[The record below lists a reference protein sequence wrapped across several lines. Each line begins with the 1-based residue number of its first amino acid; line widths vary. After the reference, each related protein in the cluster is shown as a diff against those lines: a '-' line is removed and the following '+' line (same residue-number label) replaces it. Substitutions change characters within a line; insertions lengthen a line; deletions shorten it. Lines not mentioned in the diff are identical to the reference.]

1 MNSSAARISL
11 CHFERSEKS
20 RFSPSRDFSPHKP
33 LLEMTILFAKLG
45 LLLFLLAGCA
55 SAPVSTARLKLLV
68 SADGLYRVRAAELQ
82 RAGLPRDNVDLT
94 TLQLFLGDREIAI
107 RVLGDAK
114 DFSIEFYGQAS
125 ASPYSAFNAY
135 WLQWGVANGKR
146 MREISA
152 LPATDP
158 PQRSFQETIRATQP
172 TLYLAQA
179 DDHWYWHALT
189 APITTTIALTLPAAL
204 AAPARLQLNLWGNTQ
219 DVAAPD
225 HHLRVFFNDARV
237 ADETWDGQG
246 AHPIVANIPANAM
259 RAGENVLRLVAPGD
273 TRAKADVVLLS
284 SVEVAYTRQLVAQ
297 KENIRFDGA
306 AGSYRVE
313 GFSGGAPDLFDIT
326 DPGEPMRVVNAA
338 FASGALTFR
347 ADAPRRWLAIGASA
361 RQSVARI
368 APMLTL
374 PPTANADYVVITHP
388 DFVDALEPLVKWR
401 AQRGLKPVV
410 VTTSAIYDAFG
421 YGAESP
427 LALRAFLDSLQP
439 KPRFVLLVGK
449 ASYDYRDYL
458 NAPNKNLTPTFLVNT
473 PHLNQVAS
481 DNRFA
486 AASAAD
492 ARPVFAVGRIPAK
505 TKEQVARVVNKIIA
519 FESGQRGAD
528 WRNRAIFIADD
539 KEPSFVAMADAL
551 AQALPPPIAAQKIY
565 LAMRQGDVNATR
577 AEIVARWNAGARW
590 ITYIGHGS
598 LDTWAEGPLFSAV
611 NLGELKNA
619 ERLPILFTPTCLDGF
634 FYHPQKD
641 SLAEELLFKHD
652 GGIVAGIVPTGLS
665 LPPDQQTLMR
675 ALFDE
680 LFAQRAPTLGEAL
693 TRAKQKMDVSAET
706 LREVVETFGLL
717 GDPALEY

>member
-1 MNSSAARISL
+1 MNSSL
-11 CHFERSEKS
+11 
-20 RFSPSRDFSPHKP
+20 
-33 LLEMTILFAKLG
+33 AKLG
-45 LLLFLLAGCA
+45 LLLFFLAGCA

-68 SADGLYRVRAAELQ
+68 SADGLYRVSAAELQ
-82 RAGLPRDNVDLT
+82 RAGLPRDGVDPA
-94 TLQLFLGDREIAI
+94 TLQLFLGDREIAL
-107 RVLGDAK
+107 RTLGDAK

-125 ASPYSAFNAY
+125 DSPYSAFNAY
-135 WLQWGVANGKR
+135 WLRWGAANGKR

-152 LPATDP
+152 PPATDP
-158 PQRSFQETIRATQP
+158 PQRSFQETVRVTQP
-172 TLYLAQA
+172 TLYIAQA
-179 DDHWYWHALT
+179 GGYWFWHALT
-189 APITTTIALTLPAAL
+189 APTTTTIALTLPAAL
-204 AAPARLQLNLWGNTQ
+204 AAPARVQLNLWGSTQ
-219 DVAAPD
+219 DAAAPD

-246 AHPIVANIPANAM
+246 AHPIAANIPANAI
-259 RAGENVLRLVAPGD
+259 RAGENTLRLVAPGD

-284 SVEVAYTRQLVAQ
+284 SVEIAYTRQLVAQ
-297 KENIRFDGA
+297 KESIRFDGA
-306 AGSYRVE
+306 TGSYRVE

-326 DPGEPMRVVNAA
+326 DPGEPSRVSNAA

-347 ADAPRRWLAIGASA
+347 ADAPRRWLAIGANA
-361 RQSVARI
+361 RQSPARI
-368 APMLTL
+368 APMMTL
-374 PPTANADYVVITHP
+374 PSTANADYVIITHP
-388 DFVDALEPLVKWR
+388 DFVDVLEPLVKWR

-410 VTTSAIYDAFG
+410 VTTTAIYDAFG

-449 ASYDYRDYL
+449 ASYDFRDYL

-481 DNRFA
+481 DNWFA

-492 ARPVFAVGRIPAK
+492 ARPVFALGRIPAK

-519 FESGQRGAD
+519 FESGQRNAD
-528 WRNRAIFIADD
+528 WRNRALFIADD
-539 KEPSFVAMADAL
+539 KEPTFAAMADAS
-551 AQALPPPIAAQKIY
+551 AQTLPPPITAQKIY
-565 LAMRQGDVNATR
+565 LAARQGDVNATR
-577 AEIVARWNAGARW
+577 AEIVARWNAGAQW

-598 LDTWAEGPLFSAV
+598 LDTWAEGPLFSVA
-611 NLGELKNA
+611 NLGEIKNA

-641 SLAEELLFKHD
+641 SLAEELLFKND

-665 LPPDQQTLMR
+665 LPPDQQMLMR

-680 LFAQRAPTLGEAL
+680 LFAQRTPTLGEAL